1 MTIVDRIQ
9 KLCDEN
15 KIKIRPLERSLGIS
29 TGTIG
34 KWDTSSPSADRLYK
48 VAEYF
53 NVSMEWLLTGRD
65 NGTEKF
71 LSNKEREFLSKY
83 RFLSDI
89 DQKRISDY
97 IAFCNITD
105 NSFTQPE
112 TVKEDLPVI
121 GKVAAGQPILAIENP
136 LSFTSRINRLVNY
149 ALYIKGDSMD
159 PVIRDGE
166 TVQVISQKT
175 LENGEIGIIKVDD
188 SATCKKFYRD
198 DHFVRLVSFNPDY
211 EPLIY
216 DSTSSTNVQILGK
229 VVLTDDQE
237 ARLKD

>member
-15 KIKIRPLERSLGIS
+15 NIKVRPLERSLGIS

-48 VAEYF
+48 IAEYF
-53 NVSMEWLLTGRD
+53 NVSMEWLLTGKD
-65 NGTEKF
+65 NGIEKF
-71 LSNKEREFLSKY
+71 LSSKELEFVSNY
-83 RFLSDI
+83 RFLSDM
-89 DQKRISDY
+89 DKKRISDY
-97 IAFCNITD
+97 IAFCNIAD
-105 NSFTQPE
+105 NTPIQLE
-112 TVKEDLPVI
+112 TKKEDLPVI

-175 LENGEIGIIKVDD
+175 LENGEIGIIKIDD
-188 SATCKKFYRD
+188 SATCKRFYKD
-198 DHFVRLVSFNPDY
+198 DYSVKLISFNPEY

-229 VVLTDDQE
+229 VVLSAEQE
-237 ARLKD
+237 ARLEN